1 MVSSRI
7 IFLPCRVAMSLALS
21 FYSSAQASEPNPKVD
36 LGFLELSSAHVPWPT
51 PESLTK
57 SLQTDDAQTRIRALV
72 QMGVPEE
79 GLARIGEKPSEV
91 ELRYASFGTNHE
103 QLAIVAVRIAPMLF
117 GAVAVQKRGVWHRVA
132 DFSCWCKYE
141 TGDLVGNFIQVE
153 SGPDG
158 GSELVL
164 HASGGGTGVYTQ
176 NEARF
181 RYYHGELHL
190 VFSFVSR
197 FRTCDPTAPGP
208 NQCQVER
215 RWFYP
220 PDRDSIPG
228 SVLVESRL
236 SFSPNSVQEV
246 QSDTR
251 DQELSRAKT
260 FSCRSYTWNKEKF
273 LYTESS
279 ASNPCKRRPLK
290 Q

>member
-1 MVSSRI
+1 
-7 IFLPCRVAMSLALS
+7 
-21 FYSSAQASEPNPKVD
+21 
-36 LGFLELSSAHVPWPT
+36 
-51 PESLTK
+51 
-57 SLQTDDAQTRIRALV
+57 
-72 QMGVPEE
+72 MGVPEE
-79 GLARIGEKPSEV
+79 GLAKIDEKPSEV
-91 ELRYASFGTNHE
+91 ELRYASLGTNDE
-103 QLAIVAVRIAPMLF
+103 QQAIVTVRMAPMLF
-117 GAVAVQKRGVWHRVA
+117 GAVAVEERGVWHHVA
-132 DFSCWCKYE
+132 NFSCWCKYE
-141 TGDLVGNFIQVE
+141 AGDLIGKFVQIE
-153 SGPDG
+153 TGPDG

-220 PDRDSIPG
+220 QDLESIPG

-236 SFSPNSVQEV
+236 SFSSNSVPEV
-246 QSDTR
+246 QFDSR
-251 DQELSRAKT
+251 DLELSRAKT
-260 FSCRSYTWNKEKF
+260 FSCRAYTWNKEKL
-273 LYTESS
+273 LYTQSS
-279 ASNPCKRRPLK
+279 TSKPCNRRPLA